1 MFFETTLTNARIEE
15 RREWWPGER
24 LHDALARAVAATPDK
39 VAVVDVKGRLTYA
52 ELAESADGCAA
63 GLLGLGVRHGDVV
76 TVQLPN
82 WNEFVVVMLGA
93 ERIGAIVNPI
103 APIFRHRELRL
114 MLRLAQ
120 PSVVVTC
127 GDFRGFS
134 FPDMYHELSRE
145 TTSFQHLVVVGESPP
160 TGATSWSELLDA
172 GRKMTIATGVLDLLA
187 PSPRDLAEIIFT
199 SGTTGEPK
207 GVMHTHDTLMSPSL
221 GMLRAQEGDDRDV
234 IHMASTFAH
243 QTGYLYGARMFI
255 QCGGTGVFQDVWDA
269 PTFVELIEEH
279 KVTMS
284 YGATPFLADLLKAP
298 NLGDHD
304 ISSFRVFGCFG
315 APIPTP
321 LLERARD
328 SLPCRVMPGWGMSE
342 VALATT
348 TCPSDPLDKV
358 VGTDGSPFPG
368 NAIRVVD
375 AELHDVPPGTEGDLL
390 CKGAYE
396 FVGYVQGRTFTE
408 SCYVDGDWFVT
419 GDRAKLDE
427 DGFVRLTGRSKDLI
441 IRAGENVPVKEIE
454 DMLVRLPGVVAVALV
469 GVPHP
474 RLGEIGCAFV
484 IADGEPP
491 TLDELRE
498 FLAAQQ
504 VTPQFWPEQ
513 LIICTELPTT
523 PSGKVQKFKLRD
535 LAGQA
540 ADA

>member
-15 RREWWPGER
+15 RREWWPDER

-172 GRKMTIATGVLDLLA
+172 GRGMAIATGVLDLLA

-255 QCGGTGVFQDVWDA
+255 QCG
-269 PTFVELIEEH
+269 
-279 KVTMS
+279 
-284 YGATPFLADLLKAP
+284 
-298 NLGDHD
+298 
-304 ISSFRVFGCFG
+304 
-315 APIPTP
+315 
-321 LLERARD
+321 
-328 SLPCRVMPGWGMSE
+328 
-342 VALATT
+342 
-348 TCPSDPLDKV
+348 
-358 VGTDGSPFPG
+358 
-368 NAIRVVD
+368 
-375 AELHDVPPGTEGDLL
+375 
-390 CKGAYE
+390 
-396 FVGYVQGRTFTE
+396 
-408 SCYVDGDWFVT
+408 
-419 GDRAKLDE
+419 
-427 DGFVRLTGRSKDLI
+427 
-441 IRAGENVPVKEIE
+441 
-454 DMLVRLPGVVAVALV
+454 
-469 GVPHP
+469 
-474 RLGEIGCAFV
+474 
-484 IADGEPP
+484 
-491 TLDELRE
+491 
-498 FLAAQQ
+498 
-504 VTPQFWPEQ
+504 
-513 LIICTELPTT
+513 
-523 PSGKVQKFKLRD
+523 
-535 LAGQA
+535 
-540 ADA
+540 